1 MLADGSMSVAEFM
14 GVSRDAGLA
23 AYYSVALAA
32 NVYSVFG
39 LIEKPAAWCLFR
51 CVPRDYYRRVHT
63 MSRQKLAMKV
73 VGWGVSAKVVFEL
86 VTDERS
92 GN

>member
-1 MLADGSMSVAEFM
+1 MVPCRSLNSWGSVGMP
-14 GVSRDAGLA
+14 GWLLTI
-23 AYYSVALAA
+23 YYSVALAA

-39 LIEKPAAWCLFR
+39 LIEKPAAWRLFR
-51 CVPRDYYRRVHT
+51 YVPRDYYRRVHT